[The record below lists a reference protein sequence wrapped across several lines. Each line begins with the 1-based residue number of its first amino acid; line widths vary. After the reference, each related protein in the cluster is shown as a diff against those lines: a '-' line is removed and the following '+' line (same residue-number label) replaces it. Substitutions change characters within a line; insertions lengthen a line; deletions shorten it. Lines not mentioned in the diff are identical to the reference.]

1 MTYRQDFDH
10 TRGDT
15 LPIVFTLD
23 QALDLADEGTKIT
36 FSVKVKETDNNYVF
50 QVDKTA
56 ATALADEEA
65 YSYLLKVPA
74 GNTVDLPLG
83 RYYYDLEL
91 QTNGEVYT
99 LVKGFMDLTFDITRP
114 PIVLPSFVYPD
125 VDGDGIISSVD
136 ATLVLR
142 AYNNISMGE
151 PSGLSGVYA
160 SVTGASAPTW
170 AANTYYTKDGDNY
183 TLQTE
188 QPQDWATNW
197 TDYYTQTVTPA
208 EQEDRADANRDGKI
222 TAVDATFINRF
233 VLACSVGEYDNN
245 AAGWTAFM
253 NNVYTV

>member
-23 QALDLADEGTKIT
+23 QALSLADEGTKIT

-56 ATALADEEA
+56 VTALENEEA
-65 YSYLLKVPA
+65 YSYLMKVPA

-91 QTNGEVYT
+91 QVNNEVYT

-114 PIVLPSFVYPD
+114 PINLPTFVFPD
-125 VDGDGIISSVD
+125 VDGDGKITPVD
-136 ATLVLR
+136 ATLVMR
-142 AYNNISMGE
+142 AYNNISMGYS
-151 PSGLSGVYA
+151 SGLNGVYA
-160 SVTGASAPTW
+160 AVTGAEAPTW
-170 AANTYYTKDGDNY
+170 ATNTYYTKSGEDY
-183 TLQTE
+183 ILQTE

-197 TDYYTQTVTPA
+197 TDYYIQTVTP
-208 EQEDRADANRDGKI
+208 EQQEDRADANRDGKI
-222 TAVDATFINRF
+222 TTVDATYINRF
-233 VLACSVGEYDNN
+233 VLSCSVGEYNN
-245 AAGWTAFM
+245 DAAGWTAFM

>member
-23 QALDLADEGTKIT
+23 QALDLADEGTQIT

-56 ATALADEEA
+56 VTALEGEEE
-65 YSYLLKVPA
+65 YSYLMKVPA
-74 GNTVDLPLG
+74 ENTVDLPLG

-91 QTNGEVYT
+91 QANSEVYT

-125 VDGDGIISSVD
+125 VNGDGIITNVD

-151 PSGLSGVYA
+151 PSGLNGVYA

-170 AANTYYTKDGDNY
+170 ETGTYYTQSGDDY
-183 TLQTE
+183 ILQTE

-197 TDYYTQTVTPA
+197 TDYFIQTVTPE
-208 EQEDRADANRDGKI
+208 EQENRADANRDGKI

-233 VLACSVGEYDNN
+233 VLACSVGEYDND

-253 NNVYTV
+253 SNVYTV

>member
-23 QALDLADEGTKIT
+23 QALDLADEGTQIT

-56 ATALADEEA
+56 VTALEDEEA
-65 YSYLLKVPA
+65 YSYLMKVPA
-74 GNTVDLPLG
+74 ENTVDLPLG

-91 QTNGEVYT
+91 QANSEVYT

-114 PIVLPSFVYPD
+114 PIVLPTFVYPD
-125 VDGDGIISSVD
+125 VDGDGVITSVD

-151 PSGLSGVYA
+151 PSGL
-160 SVTGASAPTW
+160 T
-170 AANTYYTKDGDNY
+170 
-183 TLQTE
+183 
-188 QPQDWATNW
+188 
-197 TDYYTQTVTPA
+197 A
-208 EQEDRADANRDGKI
+208 EQEDKADANRDGKI

-233 VLACSVGEYDNN
+233 VLACSVGEYDND
-245 AAGWTAFM
+245 AAGWTSFM
-253 NNVYTV
+253 SNVYTV

>member
-15 LPIVFTLD
+15 LPIIFTLD
-23 QALDLADEGTKIT
+23 QALNLEDEGTQIT

-56 ATALADEEA
+56 VTALEDEEA
-65 YSYLLKVPA
+65 YSYLMKVPA

-91 QTNGEVYT
+91 QANSEVYT

-114 PIVLPSFVYPD
+114 PIVLPTFVYPD
-125 VDGDGIISSVD
+125 VDGDGVITNVD

-151 PSGLSGVYA
+151 PSGL
-160 SVTGASAPTW
+160 T
-170 AANTYYTKDGDNY
+170 
-183 TLQTE
+183 
-188 QPQDWATNW
+188 
-197 TDYYTQTVTPA
+197 A
-208 EQEDRADANRDGKI
+208 EQENKADANRDGKI

-233 VLACSVGEYDNN
+233 VLACSVGEYDND

>member
-23 QALDLADEGTKIT
+23 QALDLEDEGTQIT

-56 ATALADEEA
+56 VTALADEEA
-65 YSYLLKVPA
+65 YSYLMKVPA

-91 QTNGEVYT
+91 QANSEVYT

-151 PSGLSGVYA
+151 PSGLNGEYA
-160 SVTGASAPTW
+160 SVTGSSAPTW
-170 AANTYYTKDGDNY
+170 AAGTYYTHSGDDY
-183 TLQTE
+183 ILQTE

-197 TDYYTQTVTPA
+197 TDYFIQTVTP
-208 EQEDRADANRDGKI
+208 EQQEDRADANRDGKI

-233 VLACSVGEYDNN
+233 VLACGVGEYDNN

>member
-23 QALDLADEGTKIT
+23 QALDLEDEGTKIT

-56 ATALADEEA
+56 VTALEDEEA
-65 YSYLLKVPA
+65 YSYLMKVPA

-91 QTNGEVYT
+91 QANSEVYT

-114 PIVLPSFVYPD
+114 PIVLPTFVYPD
-125 VDGDGIISSVD
+125 VDGDGVITNVD

-151 PSGLSGVYA
+151 PSGL
-160 SVTGASAPTW
+160 T
-170 AANTYYTKDGDNY
+170 
-183 TLQTE
+183 
-188 QPQDWATNW
+188 
-197 TDYYTQTVTPA
+197 A
-208 EQEDRADANRDGKI
+208 EQEDKADANRDGKI

-233 VLACSVGEYDNN
+233 VLACSVGEYDND

-253 NNVYTV
+253 SNVYTV